1 MSWCLAQCCAGC
13 CEQAWEE
20 HKIWKA
26 EARSIAACQAGDLL
40 ELIPD
45 NDDDE
50 DESDL
55 DFEEGD
61 RLFAASINPQKKSE
75 LLPPSLKD

>member
-1 MSWCLAQCCAGC
+1 MPCTMLCRMLWAGLGGT
-13 CEQAWEE
+13 QNL
-20 HKIWKA
+20 KA